1 MKSTP
6 SKSAAFKFVILLGI
20 VSLCA
25 DATYEG
31 ARSINGQF
39 LGSLGATGTVVGLV
53 AGFGELIAYGLRLL
67 IGFLSDRTRQYWRI
81 TTIGYIINTLVVPLL
96 ALAGNLPVAAG
107 LMMAER
113 TGKAIRTP
121 PRDVLLS
128 HAVTQVGTGF
138 GFGVHEALDQI
149 GAVSGPLMV
158 AVVLSLQND
167 YSAGYA
173 ALMIPAV
180 IGLIVLLTLQKV
192 YPNPREFELANRP
205 ILKAEKFPKAFW
217 LYLGSV
223 VLIAA
228 GYADFPL
235 IAYHFQQ
242 VNLSDTN
249 SIPLLY
255 ALAMG
260 VDAIAA
266 ILFGRL
272 FDRIGL
278 LSLAI
283 AAFLASV
290 FAPLVFLGTPQL
302 AIVGIILWGIG
313 MGAQESIM
321 KAGITRIVSADQR
334 GSAFGVFATGYGL
347 AWFLGSVL
355 MGILYDRSLLV
366 LVIFSVIIQ
375 LLALPLLLGIHRQ
388 MNTSNPQ

>member
-1 MKSTP
+1 MTSTP
-6 SKSAAFKFVILLGI
+6 SKNAAFKFIIFLGI

-39 LGSLGATGTVVGLV
+39 LGTLGASGTVVGLV

-81 TTIGYIINTLVVPLL
+81 TTIGYAINTLAVPLL
-96 ALAGNLPVAAG
+96 ALATNVPVAAA

-138 GFGVHEALDQI
+138 GFGIHEALDQI
-149 GAVSGPLMV
+149 GAVSGPLIVAMV
-158 AVVLSLQND
+158 FYLHYNYPV
-167 YSAGYA
+167 GYA
-173 ALMIPAV
+173 TLMIPAV
-180 IGLIVLLTLQKV
+180 LGLVVLLTLQIL
-192 YPNPREFELANRP
+192 YPNPREFELENRA
-205 ILKAEKFPKAFW
+205 ILKTEKFPKAFW

-242 VNLSDTN
+242 VSLSDN
-249 SIPLLY
+249 YSIPLLY

-266 ILFGRL
+266 ILFGKI
-272 FDRIGL
+272 FDKIGI

-283 AAFLASV
+283 AGVLASV

-302 AIVGIILWGIG
+302 AILGIILWGIG

-321 KAGITRIVSADQR
+321 KAGITQIVPADQR
-334 GSAFGVFATGYGL
+334 GSAFGVFATGYGF

-355 MGILYDRSLLV
+355 MGVLYDHSILILV
-366 LVIFSVIIQ
+366 SFSVAIQ
-375 LLALPLLLGIHRQ
+375 LVAFPLLLWVNQQI
-388 MNTSNPQ
+388 NTAS